1 MKQIRFLILICL
13 ICGNPW
19 LNFPGRFLCVLAT
32 LRLGS
37 SSVLTR
43 HTLLDKSRN
52 RGRVRALTLQ
62 LLPHSLIHKCGALNN
77 LNASNLI
84 AQWLDKTTNE
94 CLLLVIDLLAGTF
107 LSRGES

>member
-1 MKQIRFLILICL
+1 MKQISDSDLSNLWEPVAKFS
-13 ICGNPW
+13 W
-19 LNFPGRFLCVLAT
+19 TFS
-32 LRLGS
+32 LRLGDS
-37 SSVLTR
+37 APWRSSVLTR